1 MTDNVINLPVVTRL
15 DLPPDRVLQ
24 EALNADLEGVVVI
37 GYAKDG
43 SEYMASSIAGGPEV
57 NWLLDRCKARMMAFD
72 DDEGEPA

>member
-1 MTDNVINLPVVTRL
+1 MTDN
-15 DLPPDRVLQ
+15 
-24 EALNADLEGVVVI
+24 I

-72 DDEGEPA
+72 EGED